1 MDTTMRTIALI
12 EQGEDGI
19 FGIFTPELKSTI
31 IGTGETVA
39 EAKADFENSV
49 RETLQMFADMGRTVP
64 EELRDLEFDYKWD
77 IASVF
82 NYFDWI
88 NVSKLAAAIG
98 VTPSLMRYYKKKG
111 AYLSD
116 AQTHKIEIGLHLLA
130 DELKAISL

>member
-1 MDTTMRTIALI
+1 MRTIALI
-12 EQGEDGI
+12 EQGEDGT
-19 FGIFTPELKSTI
+19 FGIFTPNLKSTI

-39 EAKADFENSV
+39 EAKADFENSI
-49 RETLQMFADMGRTVP
+49 RETMQAFADMGRPIP

-88 NVSKLAAAIG
+88 NVSKLATSIG
-98 VTPSLMRYYKKKG
+98 VTPSLMRYYKKRG
-111 AYLSD
+111 AYLSN
-116 AQTHKIEIGLHLLA
+116 AQTRKIEVGLHLLA